1 MSSVFS
7 VPLWHIPSVARWQRL
22 AVVGVAAAALAGC
35 GSVDSPLR
43 VSAAVSLTESLT
55 TAVRQWE
62 RETGERATLNFAASN
77 VLARQIEEG
86 APVDL
91 FFSADT
97 MNMERLVVR
106 RLVAGESVVALLS
119 NQLVVVTPAQRR
131 LPSPAP
137 GGLADPRV
145 GRIAIGDPAAV
156 PAGIYARQWLE
167 RIGLWPA
174 VAAKVVPTHSVRA
187 ALAAVE
193 SGNVDAAV
201 TYRTDAVGRAL
212 VHIEYHVPLDEGPLI
227 SYPGGIVTA
236 SRQPARAQA
245 LLSWLRGDTASRIF
259 KAAGF
264 TLPVGADNR

>member
-1 MSSVFS
+1 
-7 VPLWHIPSVARWQRL
+7 
-22 AVVGVAAAALAGC
+22 VVGLAAAALAGC
-35 GSVDSPLR
+35 ERADSPIR

-91 FFSADT
+91 FISADT
-97 MNMERLVVR
+97 MHMERLVVR
-106 RLVAGESVVALLS
+106 RQVVGGSVVALLS
-119 NQLVVVTPAQRR
+119 NQLVVVTPEHRR
-131 LPSPAP
+131 LPGPAP

-167 RIGLWPA
+167 RIDLWPA
-174 VAAKVVPTHSVRA
+174 VAARVVPTHSVRA

-201 TYRTDAVGRAL
+201 VYSTDVVGRSQ
-212 VHIEYHVPLDEGPLI
+212 VRVEYLVPLDDGPRI
-227 SYPGGIVTA
+227 SYPGGIVSA
-236 SRQPARAQA
+236 SREPVRAQA
-245 LLSWLRGDTASRIF
+245 LLSWLRGGTASSIF

-264 TLPVGADNR
+264 TLPTGVDPP